1 MLFVAAILV
10 SICMFRPIVVFSQG
24 TMAEDGGLFNKK
36 RSIDESD
43 LPLSKKAKIDLYVSP
58 GNQLSRKML
67 EPYGQNEIDKISLA
81 NLWAKASKGDEHAPR
96 YTEYAVPDDPNFPG
110 LALSR
115 SMKNLGLAMKF
126 LMDANEAGQIIDA
139 KIYALLMVECA
150 ALEPHVTVLSGGQMR
165 KDGGGKLNAYT
176 AVAVDPISAT
186 AAAKHIYGWLYGES
200 TLRSMLRFLAK
211 GGLFYTAFCNEK
223 LTRAYLVGNNISEE
237 AFVKLCLHRLCAAE
251 TTDSAAS
258 ADRATDWAIVKSRAN

>member
-1 MLFVAAILV
+1 MLFVAAILA

-36 RSIDESD
+36 GPIDESD
-43 LPLSKKAKIDLYVSP
+43 LPLSKKAKTDLYVSP
-58 GNQLSRKML
+58 GNQLTRKML

-126 LMDANEAGQIIDA
+126 LMDASEGGQIIDA
-139 KIYALLMVECA
+139 EIYALLVVECA

-186 AAAKHIYGWLYGES
+186 AAAKYIYGWLYGES

-237 AFVKLCLHRLCAAE
+237 GFVKLCLHRLCAAE

-258 ADRATDWAIVKSRAN
+258 ADRATDWAIVKSQAS